1 MGHWPVPHHAPHIGS
16 RSQQTRCNTRDV
28 CSMIGVL
35 VDVANDLFLILDL
48 IGNPI
53 DFFRQLQIDLE
64 SAARL

>member
-1 MGHWPVPHHAPHIGS
+1 
-16 RSQQTRCNTRDV
+16 
-28 CSMIGVL
+28 MIGVL